1 MSNVCSVHVHMSMV
15 CLWAALLVSQ
25 CVCVCVFMLS
35 AMKGQGSTTASEPG
49 HNPGGAH
56 SSAASTAEDTSDC
69 EWFIVHCCAGLPVH
83 WEFWCMPMP

>member
-25 CVCVCVFMLS
+25 CVCVFMLS

-69 EWFIVHCCAGLPVH
+69 EWFIVHCCADLPVH